1 MSVNYAILGLLS
13 NKPMSGYDLK
23 KVMQDSS
30 FMYWSGNN
38 NQIYK
43 ALLQLCC
50 DDYLTSET
58 HHQEGAPSKK
68 IYSITD
74 NGRQALKEW
83 VCSTDPE
90 MPEFKKPFLVQL
102 ACAGQLKAK
111 ETEALI
117 IKYQQ
122 ELNTQLIMQKEKQ
135 RRRKTATAP
144 SQLEGLV
151 EEMINVNII
160 TFYQSE
166 LEWTQKLLE
175 EMMNKCREE

>member
-13 NKPMSGYDLK
+13 KKSMSGYDLK
-23 KVMQDSS
+23 KVMQDSLY
-30 FMYWSGNN
+30 MYWSGNN

-43 ALLQLCC
+43 ALLQLCS

-74 NGRQALKEW
+74 KGRQALNEW
-83 VCSTDPE
+83 VCSTEPE
-90 MPEFKKPFLVQL
+90 VPEFKKPFLVQL
-102 ACAGQLKAK
+102 ACAGQLKAE

-117 IKYQQ
+117 IQYQQ
-122 ELNTQLIMQKEKQ
+122 ELNTRLIMQKEKQ
-135 RRRKTATAP
+135 RRRKAATTQ
-144 SQLEGLV
+144 SQLEGFV

-160 TFYQSE
+160 TFYQCE

-175 EMMNKCREE
+175 GIMNKCREE